1 MKKWNEKPKNS
12 AFIRVVITM
21 KEKLKTTLLDI
32 KKNRFYYLL
41 LLPFLLMFL
50 VFKLIP
56 VLASVVLSFTDFNMV
71 QIPHFNG
78 ITNYMRLLFSDD
90 VFMKAFKNTLVFALV
105 TGPIGY
111 ILSFVI
117 AWLINNFK
125 GKTRALF
132 TFFVYS
138 PILGGNI
145 YFIWTYIF
153 SADSKGLLNSTL
165 MRLSMIS
172 APIEWLSDT
181 KYNFYV
187 CIIVIIWMSFGAGF
201 LSFISGLQS
210 LDPVYYEAASLD
222 GLRNRWQELYYVT
235 FPQMGPQLLF
245 GAVTSIAGAFAI
257 GAQNATLTG
266 NPSTDYSTHTL
277 ILHMEDYATVR
288 YELGYACAIA
298 VVLFAIMVIS
308 YRLIN
313 KVLSQFN
320 S

>member
-1 MKKWNEKPKNS
+1 
-12 AFIRVVITM
+12 M
-21 KEKLKTTLLDI
+21 KEKIKYTLREV

-41 LLPFLLMFL
+41 LLPFLLMFV

-56 VLASVVLSFTDFNMV
+56 VLSSVVLSFTDFNMV
-71 QIPHFNG
+71 QIPNFNG
-78 ITNYMRLLFSDD
+78 ISNYTRLLFSDD
-90 VFMKAFKNTLVFALV
+90 VFMKSFKNTLVFALV

-111 ILSFVI
+111 ILSFVV

-125 GKTRALF
+125 GKTRSLF

-138 PILGGNI
+138 PVLGGNI

-153 SADSKGLLNSTL
+153 SADSKGLLNSAL
-165 MRLSMIS
+165 MRLNIIS
-172 APIEWLSDT
+172 SPIEWLSDT

-210 LDPVYYEAASLD
+210 LDPVYYEAAALD
-222 GLRNRWQELYYVT
+222 GLKNRWQELYYVT

-245 GAVTSIAGAFAI
+245 GAVTSISGAFAI

-277 ILHMEDYATVR
+277 ILHMTDYATVR
-288 YELGYACAIA
+288 YELGYASAIA
-298 VVLFAIMVIS
+298 VVLFLMMVVT
-308 YRLIN
+308 YWFIN
-313 KVLSQFN
+313 RILRQFN

>member
-1 MKKWNEKPKNS
+1 
-12 AFIRVVITM
+12 M
-21 KEKLKTTLLDI
+21 KEKIKHTLREM
-32 KKNRFYYLL
+32 KRNRFYYLL
-41 LLPFLLMFL
+41 LLPFLLMFV

-56 VLASVVLSFTDFNMV
+56 VLSSVVLSFTDFNMV
-71 QIPHFNG
+71 QTPNFNG
-78 ITNYMRLLFSDD
+78 ISNYTRLLFSDD
-90 VFMKAFKNTLVFALV
+90 VFMKSFKNTLVFALV

-111 ILSFVI
+111 ILSFVV

-125 GKTRALF
+125 GRFRSLF
-132 TFFVYS
+132 TFFIYS

-145 YFIWTYIF
+145 FFIWTYIF
-153 SADSKGLLNSTL
+153 SADSKGLLNSVL
-165 MRLSMIS
+165 MNLNIVQS
-172 APIEWLSDT
+172 PVEWLSDT

-187 CIIVIIWMSFGAGF
+187 CILVIIWMSFGTGF

-245 GAVTSIAGAFAI
+245 GAVTSISGAFAI
-257 GAQNATLTG
+257 GAQNAVLTG

-277 ILHMEDYATVR
+277 ILHMQDYATVR
-288 YELGYACAIA
+288 YELGYASAIA
-298 VVLFAIMVIS
+298 VVLFVIMVTT
-308 YRLIN
+308 YWFIN
-313 KVLSQFN
+313 RILRQFN